1 LCARTIPP
9 PESRAHDAR
18 ERLEVEADREPVGMW
33 TDLQRTGEL
42 RRQQGAASC
51 TVVVDR
57 DRTRE
62 QQTHRRSRTAR
73 SWIEDRGRDVCE
85 RRVDDPAV
93 PREQTQQRSPVELEA
108 VAGGCRDDVGPVQC
122 HGRRGGLLPR
132 LCKRLQH
139 VGRPAGGRD
148 DRRDINALGHHER
161 HGRTGGEH
169 ARGRRGRVD
178 GNKPAAGHMVGAAAG
193 TDRHRAGRPGTQL
206 RLDLR
211 AALPTHVNSEQVHTR
226 LRGAAE
232 LEPAR
237 DGGRRGGEQHDSQE
251 DEDDALHHHSE
262 ATDAASRKILS
273 IVRMWSCETSRP

>member
-1 LCARTIPP
+1 MRFDDETPISVVERDQLASDAERDRLRGRQLRLAIAELDARDVVAVRSGGDRGGELRRVDVAARPRRDDVHEIAGDRELRVVCALDPV

-18 ERLEVEADREPVGMW
+18 ERLEVEADREPVGMG

-139 VGRPAGGRD
+139 AGRPAGD
-148 DRRDINALGHHER
+148 
-161 HGRTGGEH
+161 
-169 ARGRRGRVD
+169 
-178 GNKPAAGHMVGAAAG
+178 PVG
-193 TDRHRAGRPGTQL
+193 RAG
-206 RLDLR
+206 
-211 AALPTHVNSEQVHTR
+211 
-226 LRGAAE
+226 
-232 LEPAR
+232 
-237 DGGRRGGEQHDSQE
+237 
-251 DEDDALHHHSE
+251 
-262 ATDAASRKILS
+262 
-273 IVRMWSCETSRP
+273 